1 MIQTQVCISALHS
14 VVSVGGAQLGDELRT
29 FLSQQ
34 RKLWKKN
41 ATSFLLHEQSGNFT
55 VCKSKNADIAN
66 TELATSAK
74 TQDKKIPP
82 TEKQN
87 IFKVLTYSGKCTRL
101 LNIPT
106 ISYFRIQ
113 CAIYQED
120 SDVSTTLNCLRFFLL
135 FLEATRT
142 MD

>member
-1 MIQTQVCISALHS
+1 MNSERRKACFYCVIKSPFTTTLAVLMIQTQVCISALHS

-55 VCKSKNADIAN
+55 ACKSKNTDIGN

-82 TEKQN
+82 TEKQP

-106 ISYFRIQ
+106 TSYFRIQ
-113 CAIYQED
+113 CAI
-120 SDVSTTLNCLRFFLL
+120 
-135 FLEATRT
+135 
-142 MD
+142 